1 MSACCVQGAV
11 LPVGEAVQRR
21 RQGLQRGAQDGRRQ
35 REGALPEGA
44 GSQGAQ
50 GESGEPFP
58 GWPEVSERRRKA
70 ADGWTCSHQQK
81 PGCNDPLVTPSDELI
96 CYCKTLT

>member
-1 MSACCVQGAV
+1 MSVCCVQGAV

-58 GWPEVSERRRKA
+58 GWPEVSEGKLPTA
-70 ADGWTCSHQQK
+70 GPA
-81 PGCNDPLVTPSDELI
+81 VTSTNQDVTQTVTLHWS
-96 CYCKTLT
+96 TLT